1 MNTKNTALMELKSI
15 TILMDKNSVWK
26 RSRICIRIAKII
38 KERNKLE
45 VKKSCGVM
53 MIMMM
58 KMRRKGSFSKS
69 IEKNVDFYIP
79 FLIPK
84 I

>member
-1 MNTKNTALMELKSI
+1 MNSKNTALMELKSI
-15 TILMDKNSVWK
+15 AILIDKNSVWK
-26 RSRICIRIAKII
+26 RSRICIRIAKIT
-38 KERNKLE
+38 KRRNKLE
-45 VKKSCGVM
+45 AEKIFRVM
-53 MIMMM
+53 TTMMM
-58 KMRRKGSFSKS
+58 KMRRKGSFSRS

>member
-1 MNTKNTALMELKSI
+1 MNSKNTALMELKSI

-38 KERNKLE
+38 KGRNKLE
-45 VKKSCGVM
+45 VKKSSGVM

-58 KMRRKGSFSKS
+58 KMRRKGSFSRS